1 MSDLRLNFA
10 NIRLDITIC
19 NSLKQTKTNT
29 SLTLQSS
36 TQIFTP
42 DQAVFA
48 CTKFSLINIELIAH
62 YMWLGGPILT
72 SRLMLEGF

>member
-62 YMWLGGPILT
+62 YM
-72 SRLMLEGF
+72 